1 MPQRSQE
8 WAAEFTHLRVEVTDS
23 TTEDNDLLSHFDRCS
38 AFIDDARRDG
48 GTVLV
53 HCVAGRSRSAAVCCA
68 YLMHQAAT
76 PLSVAQALH
85 HIRECRPWAEPN
97 SAFLAQLE
105 QFALQLALRHLG
117 EGRGEQG
124 EPPAPL
130 HAAAAAGDGA
140 AAGGSDGG
148 AAGGGGGVESGEGGG
163 GGSHPDKLDEDLPW
177 ITVENLPKV
186 RAAEATSR
194 FSYEPDANT
203 PVCCTTTD
211 YAMQSVLLQI
221 NLKLLGVDGMVMKSV
236 KQWVLRCSGCFTVHR
251 DMGRSFC
258 SKCGNSSL
266 VRLMAVAGS
275 NSTQPQASTQ
285 PDPQILNPN
294 SEPRAPSPVQV
305 VDEAGQTRVLSERG
319 APARVKSTNTR
330 GTKYSIP
337 APQVGDISLHAP
349 QEMHSRKPVPGAW
362 ALRA

>member
-1 MPQRSQE
+1 M
-8 WAAEFTHLRVEVTDS
+8 EVTDS
-23 TTEDNDLLSHFDRCS
+23 TTEDNDLLSHFDRCC

-68 YLMHQAAT
+68 YLMHQAAA

-85 HIRECRPWAEPN
+85 HVCECRPWAEPN

-117 EGRGEQG
+117 EDGGEEG

-130 HAAAAAGDGA
+130 HAAAVARG
-140 AAGGSDGG
+140 GG
-148 AAGGGGGVESGEGGG
+148 AADGSGGGGNSGGAGGKSGGG
-163 GGSHPDKLDEDLPW
+163 GGSHPDELDEDLPW

-186 RAAEATSR
+186 QAAEATSR

-251 DMGRSFC
+251 EMGRSFC

-266 VRLMAVAGS
+266 VRLMAVAS
-275 NSTQPQASTQ
+275 AASTQSQASTQ
-285 PDPQILNPN
+285 PPNPQLPTQAA
-294 SEPRAPSPVQV
+294 SPEPRAPS
-305 VDEAGQTRVLSERG
+305 RL
-319 APARVKSTNTR
+319 
-330 GTKYSIP
+330 
-337 APQVGDISLHAP
+337 
-349 QEMHSRKPVPGAW
+349 
-362 ALRA
+362 

>member
-1 MPQRSQE
+1 
-8 WAAEFTHLRVEVTDS
+8 VTDS
-23 TTEDNDLLSHFDRCS
+23 TTEDNDLLSHFDRCC

-68 YLMHQAAT
+68 YLMHQAAA

-85 HIRECRPWAEPN
+85 HVCECRPWVEPN

-117 EGRGEQG
+117 EEGVEEGEQ
-124 EPPAPL
+124 PAPL
-130 HAAAAAGDGA
+130 HAV
-140 AAGGSDGG
+140 
-148 AAGGGGGVESGEGGG
+148 AAGGGGSAAGGSGGG
-163 GGSHPDKLDEDLPW
+163 SGNGGGGGKSGGVGGSHPDELDEDLPW
-177 ITVENLPKV
+177 ITVETLPKV
-186 RAAEATSR
+186 QAAEATSR

-251 DMGRSFC
+251 EMGRSFC
-258 SKCGNSSL
+258 TKCGNSSL
-266 VRLMAVAGS
+266 VRLMAVAS
-275 NSTQPQASTQ
+275 AASTQPQAPNQTTNPKPQ
-285 PDPQILNPN
+285 PKQ
-294 SEPRAPSPVQV
+294 RAPSPVQV
-305 VDEAGQTRVLSERG
+305 VNEAGQTRVLSERG

-330 GTKYSIP
+330 GTKYSMP
-337 APQVGDISLHAP
+337 APQVGDPCEHTPSRCIHESRHHSAGVSAHSISFTLCRLP
-349 QEMHSRKPVPGAW
+349 
-362 ALRA
+362 LRHL

>member
-1 MPQRSQE
+1 M
-8 WAAEFTHLRVEVTDS
+8 EVTDS
-23 TTEDNDLLSHFDRCS
+23 TTEDNDLLSHFDRCC

-68 YLMHQAAT
+68 YLMHQAAA

-85 HIRECRPWAEPN
+85 HVCECRPWAEPN

-117 EGRGEQG
+117 EDGGEEG

-130 HAAAAAGDGA
+130 HAAAV
-140 AAGGSDGG
+140 
-148 AAGGGGGVESGEGGG
+148 AGGGGGADGSGGGVNSGGAGGKSGGG
-163 GGSHPDKLDEDLPW
+163 GGSHPDELDEDLPW

-186 RAAEATSR
+186 QAAEATSR

-251 DMGRSFC
+251 EMGRSFC
-258 SKCGNSSL
+258 TKCGNSSL
-266 VRLMAVAGS
+266 VRLMAVAGAA
-275 NSTQPQASTQ
+275 STQPQASTQ
-285 PDPQILNPN
+285 PPNPQLPTQAA
-294 SEPRAPSPVQV
+294 SPEPR
-305 VDEAGQTRVLSERG
+305 
-319 APARVKSTNTR
+319 
-330 GTKYSIP
+330 
-337 APQVGDISLHAP
+337 
-349 QEMHSRKPVPGAW
+349 PGCE
-362 ALRA
+362 

>member
-1 MPQRSQE
+1 
-8 WAAEFTHLRVEVTDS
+8 
-23 TTEDNDLLSHFDRCS
+23 
-38 AFIDDARRDG
+38 
-48 GTVLV
+48 
-53 HCVAGRSRSAAVCCA
+53 
-68 YLMHQAAT
+68 
-76 PLSVAQALH
+76 
-85 HIRECRPWAEPN
+85 
-97 SAFLAQLE
+97 
-105 QFALQLALRHLG
+105 
-117 EGRGEQG
+117 
-124 EPPAPL
+124 
-130 HAAAAAGDGA
+130 
-140 AAGGSDGG
+140 
-148 AAGGGGGVESGEGGG
+148 
-163 GGSHPDKLDEDLPW
+163 LDEDLPW

-266 VRLMAVAGS
+266 VRLMAV
-275 NSTQPQASTQ
+275 
-285 PDPQILNPN
+285 
-294 SEPRAPSPVQV
+294 

-337 APQVGDISLHAP
+337 APQVGRHARNLILAEDQLVEAREKARKQGQTRSVDVFDQDYNNEQHFGRTGRKGHGYDINTSVGFGKRNP
-349 QEMHSRKPVPGAW
+349 NDVRTRPKK
-362 ALRA
+362 R